1 MKIKSQLS
9 DYEPVRRSNA
19 TKTEPSKLE
28 IEDSFARTSSN
39 SDSSVESVQAS
50 VKAGAP
56 DSMPEPLIRRASKSS
71 SHSPAGTGWPNKLYP
86 TEEPASRYAFGAT
99 PWATGLRENW
109 IRSHGHSLSFAGLF
123 LFTFDVY
130 FRPYEWSPALF
141 WLSSSAFWIAALTLA
156 IFIPTQLGLENN
168 LTARPREVKLIL
180 LLALMALLSV
190 PFALEPLRAWNGF
203 VEYLKVV
210 AMFIVMV
217 NVVTTKKRL
226 QALIWLVLIASV
238 VLSAAAMNDYQTGRL
253 GLNGYRIEGVIGGL
267 FDNPN
272 DLALHLVTIVPI
284 AIAVGFASRNVMNKL
299 IYMGMSLLF
308 VCGIVATF
316 SRGGFL
322 GLICAVTVLGWK
334 LARKNRMLFV
344 VGGATVLLAAIIF
357 PTGAYRDRLST
368 TNDES
373 ALARTD
379 DLKRSLFL
387 AIRHPLAGVGMDNYI
402 LYSNVG
408 KVTHN
413 AYTQVAAELGLAAAI
428 FYIGFIIVSLKS
440 LRKIELS
447 RENEDRRSYS
457 SYLAIGLQASLIGFM
472 VSSFFASVAY
482 QWYVYYLVAYSI
494 CLRRLALVE
503 DDLKLGAAPKVR
515 NEDGNQ

>member
-1 MKIKSQLS
+1 MIQ
-9 DYEPVRRSNA
+9 
-19 TKTEPSKLE
+19 
-28 IEDSFARTSSN
+28 
-39 SDSSVESVQAS
+39 
-50 VKAGAP
+50 
-56 DSMPEPLIRRASKSS
+56 RASKSL
-71 SHSPAGTGWPNKLYP
+71 SHSPAGTGWLNKPYS
-86 TEEPASRYAFGAT
+86 TEEPASASALGMT
-99 PWATGLRENW
+99 PSSKGLRENW
-109 IRSHGHSLSFAGLF
+109 IRSHGHSLSFVGLF

-130 FRPYEWSPALF
+130 FRPYEWSSALF
-141 WLSSSAFWIAALTLA
+141 WLSSSAFWIAAFTLA

-168 LTARPREVKLIL
+168 LTARPREVNLIL
-180 LLALMALLSV
+180 LLTLMALLSV
-190 PFALEPLRAWNGF
+190 PFALEPLRAWNSF

-217 NVVTTKKRL
+217 NVVRTKKRL
-226 QALIWLVLIASV
+226 QALIWLVFIASV
-238 VLSAAAMNDYQTGRL
+238 VLGAAAINDYQTGRL
-253 GLNGYRIEGVIGGL
+253 ALRGDRIEGVIGGL

-284 AIAVGFASRNVMNKL
+284 AIAVGFASRNVISKL
-299 IYMGMSLLF
+299 IYAGMSLLF

-334 LARKNRMLFV
+334 LARKNRILFV
-344 VGGATVLLAAIIF
+344 VGGAALLLAVIIF
-357 PTGAYRDRLST
+357 AQGAYRDRLST
-368 TNDES
+368 VNDES

-413 AYTQVAAELGLAAAI
+413 AYTQVAAELGVAAAV
-428 FYIGFIIVSLKS
+428 FYIGFLIAPLKS

-447 RENEDRRSYS
+447 RDNEDRRSYS

-503 DDLKLGAAPKVR
+503 DDLKLGAAAR
-515 NEDGNQ
+515 SAESSQ